1 MSFTMCCI
9 PWRDF
14 VVTQEP
20 VLFSYEMDVSG
31 EMELDLQK
39 RALIFTDDSAASVP
53 RRVCPLAFPG

>member
-1 MSFTMCCI
+1 MSFTVCCI
-9 PWRDF
+9 PRRDF

-39 RALIFTDDSAASVP
+39 RALISLMTQQLRCP
-53 RRVCPLAFPG
+53 GVCPLAFPG